1 LTAPLAQGSLW
12 ILLSQSLPLLR
23 GGGTPIGVTEGC
35 RTKSVYSICDEVT
48 PQCSAGTIHAVRQF
62 ILHDEVNS
70 FIIIS
75 TITKGLFL
83 MLTSKQRANLRKQAN
98 SIDTIFQ
105 IGKDGVG
112 ENLVQ
117 QLLDALEARELIK
130 IRVLENAL
138 MTPREASDI
147 VCEATGADPVQVIG
161 TRFVI
166 YKRSEKN
173 PRIEID

>member
-1 LTAPLAQGSLW
+1 MRRRHHNVRKAFHEAKLQFTMHLHQL
-12 ILLSQSLPLLR
+12 I
-23 GGGTPIGVTEGC
+23 INVYTE
-35 RTKSVYSICDEVT
+35 RK
-48 PQCSAGTIHAVRQF
+48 QH
-62 ILHDEVNS
+62 
-70 FIIIS
+70 
-75 TITKGLFL
+75 

-105 IGKDGVG
+105 VGKDGVG
-112 ENLVQ
+112 ENLIA

-166 YKRSEKN
+166 YKKSEKN
-173 PRIEID
+173 PRIVID

>member
-1 LTAPLAQGSLW
+1 
-12 ILLSQSLPLLR
+12 
-23 GGGTPIGVTEGC
+23 
-35 RTKSVYSICDEVT
+35 
-48 PQCSAGTIHAVRQF
+48 
-62 ILHDEVNS
+62 
-70 FIIIS
+70 
-75 TITKGLFL
+75 

-105 IGKDGVG
+105 IGKDGFG
-112 ENLVQ
+112 ENLVN

-166 YKRSEKN
+166 YKKSEKN
-173 PRIEID
+173 PKIVID

>member
-1 LTAPLAQGSLW
+1 MRRRHIGICKAIHEA
-12 ILLSQSLPLLR
+12 LLQFTMHL
-23 GGGTPIGVTEGC
+23 
-35 RTKSVYSICDEVT
+35 
-48 PQCSAGTIHAVRQF
+48 HQF
-62 ILHDEVNS
+62 IYKQHKER
-70 FIIIS
+70 
-75 TITKGLFL
+75 KQH

-105 IGKDGVG
+105 VGKDGVG
-112 ENLVQ
+112 ENLIQ

-166 YKRSEKN
+166 YKKSEKN
-173 PRIEID
+173 PRIVID